1 MPNEKVLLL
10 LHVGRQSLGLSLVFF
25 SFFFSFGFR
34 RPYRCCGER
43 MKGEEERR
51 GGRGER
57 KVRAAQSALLLKLE
71 GAGDSGAEQKKRTA
85 RTRYG
90 VRGKGEKV
98 G

>member
-43 MKGEEERR
+43 MKGEEER
-51 GGRGER
+51 GRGER

>member
-1 MPNEKVLLL
+1 
-10 LHVGRQSLGLSLVFF
+10 
-25 SFFFSFGFR
+25 
-34 RPYRCCGER
+34 